1 MSEVYYRE
9 HYIDTELCPV
19 DFHTDVIYKNILYIS
34 TVKKAVSEII
44 YPENHIP
51 NWHKNLEILYCTE
64 GEGNVMC
71 SGKNYDFRPGNIF
84 IVNSENTHMITANET
99 VKYHCIIID
108 HSFLQSCC
116 LDVAETEFC
125 ALIDDEKLTEL
136 YMEIV
141 SLLKTGDYTN
151 TEFKIDIRIKILSL
165 ILYLNQNYVY
175 AYGKDAVS
183 KATSGYCRKAIEYI
197 RKNFEKRLTVDEI
210 AENCLINKAYL
221 SRIFKKETNKT
232 LVEFINIIRCNEA
245 KKLINQGISIKES
258 AFSCGFD
265 NLSYFSRTYKRHIGY
280 IPSEEIRKSEK
291 IEE

>member
-9 HYIDTELCPV
+9 HYIDADLCPV

-34 TVKKAVSEII
+34 TLKKAVSEII

-116 LDVAETEFC
+116 L
-125 ALIDDEKLTEL
+125 L
-136 YMEIV
+136 MV
-141 SLLKTGDYTN
+141 SISTLPVWNWMAKPICFL
-151 TEFKIDIRIKILSL
+151 
-165 ILYLNQNYVY
+165 
-175 AYGKDAVS
+175 
-183 KATSGYCRKAIEYI
+183 
-197 RKNFEKRLTVDEI
+197 LTVGWVNPLTR
-210 AENCLINKAYL
+210 ACGRKCLANLFRSSMMTSQPCAGWTANGMRMVCPGVARMV
-221 SRIFKKETNKT
+221 ST
-232 LVEFINIIRCNEA
+232 
-245 KKLINQGISIKES
+245 SI
-258 AFSCGFD
+258 
-265 NLSYFSRTYKRHIGY
+265 
-280 IPSEEIRKSEK
+280 
-291 IEE
+291 